1 MFLFIGGIQPRKR
14 FLEGDPR
21 VCPECGRPAMLPC
34 RVDHY
39 LSLFF
44 IPLFPVRKGEAALC
58 CRECGATE
66 PFDARSP
73 GAAAAERV
81 RSAGWSTGSDET
93 SGGAFS
99 SREAASR
106 APGRG
111 SRSCRACG
119 KELPAD
125 FRFCPWCGGRQE
137 HREGGER

>member
-1 MFLFIGGIQPRKR
+1 MFLFIVGIQPRKR
-14 FLEGDPR
+14 FLEGGPR

-66 PFDARSP
+66 PYDSRNPEGTDAGSVKTAGREVWPSEDRGSSP
-73 GAAAAERV
+73 
-81 RSAGWSTGSDET
+81 T
-93 SGGAFS
+93 
-99 SREAASR
+99 SREAAPR
-106 APGRG
+106 APERG

-119 KELPAD
+119 KELQAD
-125 FRFCPWCGGRQE
+125 FRFCPWCGGRQD
-137 HREGGER
+137 HREGGGR